1 MQEHSSG
8 KFSKGPAKK
17 KSVASARKKQSSYM
31 NVTSDSLWSDIK
43 EFSKL
48 KYQFDLPDDARIL
61 VKKIPVLRN
70 LCLKV
75 GVTVAARKYD
85 LDAVTPFQATDILNL
100 QPVVKHSI
108 PISSEAKDLV
118 ETGKAQLAEGLL
130 NEAYALFF
138 EAFTILQQVTGPMH
152 REVANCCRYLA
163 MVLYHAGDMAGAI
176 VQQHKEL
183 IINERC
189 LGLDHPDTAHSYG
202 NMALFYHGLNQTE
215 LALRHMSRALLL
227 LGLSSGPDHPD
238 VAATFINVA
247 MMYQDIGKMDTALR
261 YLQEALKKNER
272 LLGEDHIQTAVC
284 YHALAIA
291 FNCMGAYKL
300 SHQHEKKTYD
310 ILAKQLGE
318 EDSRTKDSQN
328 WMNTFKMR
336 ELQMNAQKQR
346 GQALNTASAHKA
358 YDILKANPSL
368 LHAFQAATGSAG
380 FGGVNQSLN
389 AAMVGD
395 ALPRGRGVDERA
407 ARAAAEVRKKAA
419 ARGLLLRPN
428 AGPVQG
434 LPPLS
439 QILNVINSGIT
450 PDAVNKAE
458 TDGANKEASGDSAT
472 TPAADAQGDKPNPE
486 QPDQTPV
493 GLGSGLASLN
503 AKKQKSKSKATS

>member
-1 MQEHSSG
+1 MLSFVLSSG

-189 LGLDHPDTAHSYG
+189 LGLDHPDTAHR
-202 NMALFYHGLNQTE
+202 Q
-215 LALRHMSRALLL
+215 
-227 LGLSSGPDHPD
+227 
-238 VAATFINVA
+238 
-247 MMYQDIGKMDTALR
+247 
-261 YLQEALKKNER
+261 
-272 LLGEDHIQTAVC
+272 
-284 YHALAIA
+284 
-291 FNCMGAYKL
+291 
-300 SHQHEKKTYD
+300 
-310 ILAKQLGE
+310 
-318 EDSRTKDSQN
+318 
-328 WMNTFKMR
+328 
-336 ELQMNAQKQR
+336 
-346 GQALNTASAHKA
+346 
-358 YDILKANPSL
+358 
-368 LHAFQAATGSAG
+368 
-380 FGGVNQSLN
+380 
-389 AAMVGD
+389 
-395 ALPRGRGVDERA
+395 
-407 ARAAAEVRKKAA
+407 
-419 ARGLLLRPN
+419 
-428 AGPVQG
+428 
-434 LPPLS
+434 
-439 QILNVINSGIT
+439 
-450 PDAVNKAE
+450 
-458 TDGANKEASGDSAT
+458 
-472 TPAADAQGDKPNPE
+472 
-486 QPDQTPV
+486 
-493 GLGSGLASLN
+493 
-503 AKKQKSKSKATS
+503 